1 MNAIYDL
8 PINLRYIHE
17 RVPPLIDLHCLC
29 ERWWDYNLAVGWLVG
44 SHETLLVKT
53 LGEGSSRLSLLP
65 WEQGEIQAVGCCW
78 CIKHVFMY
86 LLCWNLQVLNVC
98 ICLHSSGLTNIC
110 ILHRAFL
117 KLSNPQSCNV
127 EEFHGGRLVSCYILC
142 LETWDIPGGQ
152 SGELYKHA
160 TTYYVWILIS
170 GAWHST
176 MYSK

>member
-1 MNAIYDL
+1 MGWNCSCDTVYSSPGLCWA
-8 PINLRYIHE
+8 LRPQ
-17 RVPPLIDLHCLC
+17 PP
-29 ERWWDYNLAVGWLVG
+29 AQGWIAP
-44 SHETLLVKT
+44 LLRNGNRGRYKLFV
-53 LGEGSSRLSLLP
+53 
-65 WEQGEIQAVGCCW
+65 
-78 CIKHVFMY
+78 CIKHVFVY
-86 LLCWNLQVLNVC
+86 LLCLNLQALNVC
-98 ICLHSSGLTNIC
+98 ICLHSSGLTNIY

-170 GAWHST
+170 GAWHCT